1 MHKQNGITRF
11 FGKTFFSLRNYN
23 YRLFFIGQ
31 TISNTG
37 NWLTNVALILLV
49 LKLTGSGLAVGIL
62 SACQFGPMLFLSA
75 WAGAIADR
83 SDKRKLLLLTQT
95 LEMLQSVGLAI
106 LAFMPHPPM
115 IGLFILATWGGILL
129 SFDNPLRRSF
139 VSEMVP
145 EEDIPNAVVLYS
157 TIINVSRILGPTLAG
172 ILIVTLG
179 YGLCFTMDAI
189 SYLAVLICL
198 YIMRTNELHREPPKP
213 RTKGEVREGI
223 RYVISLPTLWIS
235 FGMLLAI
242 GMLSYNFRVT
252 LPLFVTRAL
261 HSTESMFT
269 ILYSIFSF
277 GAVICALFLAHR
289 SVVHI
294 RHIVI
299 GSIALGLSMIALS
312 LVPWVVLAFPVIFI
326 MGMSSILYMTSTTTL
341 VQVEAK
347 PEMRGRV
354 LALQTV
360 LNAGTTL
367 LGGPFSGWL
376 ADAFGGRAP
385 IMFGGIISLAAAD
398 FGYYYAQKYRI
409 YSQEICNTTEC
420 AS

>member
-213 RTKGEVREGI
+213 RTKGEVR
-223 RYVISLPTLWIS
+223 
-235 FGMLLAI
+235 
-242 GMLSYNFRVT
+242 
-252 LPLFVTRAL
+252 
-261 HSTESMFT
+261 
-269 ILYSIFSF
+269 
-277 GAVICALFLAHR
+277 
-289 SVVHI
+289 
-294 RHIVI
+294 
-299 GSIALGLSMIALS
+299 
-312 LVPWVVLAFPVIFI
+312 
-326 MGMSSILYMTSTTTL
+326 
-341 VQVEAK
+341 
-347 PEMRGRV
+347 
-354 LALQTV
+354 
-360 LNAGTTL
+360 
-367 LGGPFSGWL
+367 
-376 ADAFGGRAP
+376 
-385 IMFGGIISLAAAD
+385 
-398 FGYYYAQKYRI
+398 
-409 YSQEICNTTEC
+409 
-420 AS
+420 